1 MSNLESLAFY
11 TIGKYDQLCEEHFKI
26 IKIIPIRKSCR
37 KITLNIIFNIITS
50 GIIQLIYG
58 IFPNFKK
65 LICYD
70 DCSLKECEKLYIIC
84 ADGKFYFE
92 DIIKYILPKIEN
104 QDLIISQLEDNS
116 ELILFKFKLFTY
128 IFNFSTNQFDSLRFE
143 MTNTKQYIL
152 EKMIDGLKDDEHQYQ
167 STIYGKADLIFPVKS
182 FFKTL
187 YFNMCDF
194 FFIFQVFAILLWF
207 FTDFKI
213 YGSIISLLVLY
224 NLIDSTIE
232 TRSNL
237 IKLRQMSKYSVEIK
251 LLKEGKIEKIDSA
264 DLVPGDVF
272 VLPKNGNSV
281 PCDCVLLTG
290 SVIVNEAMLT
300 GESTPIIKTHI
311 QDTNKKLDYK
321 NDYKHILYYGT
332 NIVQKRAEN
341 KQPILC
347 LCYSTGFNTVRGNLI
362 RSVIYPKEGDNSFLV
377 DSFKFLKII
386 GLIFAFGFLV
396 ILPIKIRRIVK
407 SNEKKELIKELV
419 TDILDLLTQA
429 IPPELP
435 LCLGICLGIAQKR
448 CKERKII
455 CINKEKINSA
465 GKINVCVFDKTG
477 TLTKDH
483 LNIFAFLPVSILPSK
498 NKNENQKKFV
508 FGNEAKSIQKMTET
522 SYHYYKKRIKD
533 KSIKSA
539 SKEIELLFV
548 ECLACCQGATKVD
561 NKLIGDP
568 IDVEMFES
576 TGWNLVEDANDPDNY
591 DSSISTYVRP
601 KLEKSLTEKLESYK
615 GNVNEENHVEIDE
628 IILNHYELGI
638 VRRFDFESKLQRMS
652 TIVKNI
658 PETNFL
664 CFCKG
669 SPEKISELCNENT
682 LPDNFNEVLNKY
694 TSKGYRVLALSCKV
708 MRMTYDQAMKI
719 SRNNIEK
726 NLIFLGLLI
735 IQNEL
740 KEGTA
745 ETLKSLNE
753 EGHLLIR
760 MATGDNILTATC
772 VAKSCNLIPNDSLV
786 YNCEMKEQLVNES
799 EGFDNKK
806 ESINEDI
813 IQINKIGDRNK
824 NKQLE
829 EEVGTQKKMKKL
841 VWKLVENLNELDE
854 DNMTYAIPDRSVN
867 NSKANS
873 TQQSLSVLVPQE
885 IEEEPY
891 STSRLSNL
899 IHMKSKNSRKIDDDD
914 LVDIN
919 LEDIP
924 FSKEQD
930 DIIIATSGKTFEI
943 LYNLNQK
950 YEKLDKETKP
960 SFKIYNDVFRLVLK
974 NCAIYG
980 RCSPDN
986 KTQLVTSLQNEGFQ
1000 VLMCGDGANDCG
1012 ALKAADVGISLSQEE
1027 ASIAAPFTSTE
1038 SDISCIINVLN
1049 QGKCALITSVEIFKY
1064 MIVFSLTEY
1073 FSMILMLIRNT
1084 FLSDFEGLWIDL
1096 IITLPLST
1104 LLPLTDAYHKLNH
1117 NRPFYELTSFPV
1129 ALSIFSQFIINILF
1143 QLGGYLVMDSLFE
1156 QNKYPK
1162 VRNCLNKDI
1171 CLDNSIIFYI
1181 SFCQY
1186 LFSGIVF
1193 INSTPYKKK
1202 IYSNLLLFI
1211 FLIFSFSYTFY
1222 IILYNDKFSR
1232 KYLKIIGFPDD
1243 KDYKEDIGDKKDAP
1257 HFWIKFKF
1265 YLCIYCFFNFLIC
1278 LIFEKIIVKC
1288 LISKWL
1294 KMKHNKNKKKFQKNE
1309 NELKLDIIN
1318 DINIYEKVK
1327 Y

>member
-1 MSNLESLAFY
+1 MSSLESLAFY

-26 IKIIPIRKSCR
+26 NKIVPIKKTCR
-37 KITLNIIFNIITS
+37 KITLNIILNVLTA

-70 DCSLKECEKLYIIC
+70 DCSLKDCQKLYIIC
-84 ADGKFYFE
+84 EDGKFYFE
-92 DIIKYILPKIEN
+92 EIVKSNLPKIEN
-104 QDLIISQLEDNS
+104 QDLIIPQLEGNS

-128 IFNFSTNQFDSLRFE
+128 IFNATTNQFDSLRFE
-143 MTNTKQYIL
+143 MKSTKQYIL
-152 EKMIDGLKDDEHQYQ
+152 EKMIGGLKDSERLYQ
-167 STIYGKADLIFPVKS
+167 SIIYGKADLIFPVKS

-187 YFNMCDF
+187 YYNMCDF
-194 FFIFQVFAILLWF
+194 FFIFQAFAILLWF
-207 FTDFKI
+207 LTDFKI
-213 YGSIISLLVLY
+213 YGTIISLLVLY

-232 TRSNL
+232 TRNNL
-237 IKLRQMSKYSVEIK
+237 IKLRQMSKYSIDIK
-251 LLKEGKIEKIDSA
+251 LLKEHKKEKIDSA
-264 DLVPGDVF
+264 DLVPGDIF

-300 GESTPIIKTHI
+300 GESTPIIKAHI
-311 QDTNKKLDYK
+311 PDINKKFDYK
-321 NDYKHILYYGT
+321 TDYKHILYYGT

-386 GLIFAFGFLV
+386 GIIFAFGFLV
-396 ILPIKIRRIVK
+396 VLPIKIKRIVK
-407 SNEKKELIKELV
+407 SDEKKELIKELI
-419 TDILDLLTQA
+419 TDVLDLLTQA

-448 CKERKII
+448 CKERKIL

-483 LNIFAFLPVSILPSK
+483 LNIFAFVPVSILPSK
-498 NKNENQKKFV
+498 NKNEKQKKFI
-508 FGNEAKSIQKMTET
+508 FGKETKSIESMAET
-522 SYHYYKKRIKD
+522 SYHYYKSRIKY
-533 KSIKSA
+533 KSMKSA
-539 SKEIELLFV
+539 HKEIELLFV
-548 ECLACCQGATKVD
+548 ECLACCQGATKVE

-576 TGWNLVEDANDPDNY
+576 TGWNLVEDINDPDNY

-601 KLEKSLTEKLESYK
+601 KLEKSLTEKLEGYK
-615 GNVNEENHVEIDE
+615 GKVNEENHTEIDE

-638 VRRFDFESKLQRMS
+638 IRRFDFESKLQRMS

-719 SRNNIEK
+719 TRNNIEK

-740 KEGTA
+740 KDGTSS
-745 ETLKSLNE
+745 TLKSLNE
-753 EGHLLIR
+753 DGHLVIK

-772 VAKSCNLIPNDSLV
+772 VAKSCNLIPSESTV

-799 EGFDNKK
+799 QRFEKK
-806 ESINEDI
+806 GTINEDI
-813 IQINKIGDRNK
+813 IKINKVGERNK
-824 NKQLE
+824 NDQIE
-829 EEVGTQKKMKKL
+829 EDNEPKRKMKKL

-854 DNMTYAIPDRSVN
+854 ESTYAVPDSSINHSNV
-867 NSKANS
+867 NS
-873 TQQSLSVLVPQE
+873 TQQSLSILVPQE

-891 STSRLSNL
+891 SSSRLSGL
-899 IHMKSKNSRKIDDDD
+899 IHAKSKNSRKIDDDD

-919 LEDIP
+919 LDDVP
-924 FSKEQD
+924 FSTEQD
-930 DIIIATSGKTFEI
+930 DVIVATSGKTFEI

-950 YEKLDKETKP
+950 YEQLAPENKEA
-960 SFKIYNDVFRLVLK
+960 FQVYNDIFRLVLK
-974 NCAIYG
+974 HCSIYG

-986 KTQLVTSLQNEGFQ
+986 KTQLVTSLQKEGFQ

-1049 QGKCALITSVEIFKY
+1049 QGKCALVTSVEIFKY

-1084 FLSDFEGLWIDL
+1084 FLSDFEGLWIDI

-1129 ALSIFSQFIINILF
+1129 ALSIFSQFGINILF
-1143 QLGGYLVMDSLFE
+1143 QLGGYLTMNYLFSE
-1156 QNKYPK
+1156 NKFPNG
-1162 VRNCLNKDI
+1162 RNCKNKDI

-1202 IYSNLLLFI
+1202 LYSNILLFI
-1211 FLIFSFSYTFY
+1211 FLILSFSYTFY
-1222 IILYNDKFSR
+1222 IILYNDIFSR

-1243 KDYKEDIGDKKDAP
+1243 KDEKGDINDMNKIPNFG
-1257 HFWIKFKF
+1257 IKFKF
-1265 YLCIYCFFNFLIC
+1265 YLCIYCFINFIIC

-1288 LISKWL
+1288 LTLKWL
-1294 KMKHNKNKKKFQKNE
+1294 SKQHNTNKKKMQKNE
-1309 NELKLDIIN
+1309 TELKLNIIN
-1318 DINIYEKVK
+1318 DIKIYDKLK

>member
-1 MSNLESLAFY
+1 MSSLESLAFY
-11 TIGKYDQLCEEHFKI
+11 TIGKYDQLCEDHFKI
-26 IKIIPIRKSCR
+26 KKIIPIKKTAR
-37 KITLNIIFNIITS
+37 KILLNIILNIFTA
-50 GIIQLIYG
+50 GIIQLIFG

-65 LICYD
+65 IICYD
-70 DCSLKECEKLYIIC
+70 NCSLKEGERLYIIC
-84 ADGKFYFE
+84 ADGKYYFE
-92 DIIKYILPKIEN
+92 EIKKCTLTKIEN
-104 QDLIISQLEDNS
+104 PDLFIPQLEDNF

-128 IFNFSTNQFDSLRFE
+128 IFNYSTNQFESLRFE
-143 MTNTKQYIL
+143 INNTKKYII
-152 EKMIDGLKDDEHQYQ
+152 EKMMEGLTEEESIYQ
-167 STIYGKADLIFPVKS
+167 SNIYGKADLIFPVKG

-187 YFNMCDF
+187 YYNMCDF
-194 FFIFQVFAILLWF
+194 FFIFQAFAILLWF
-207 FTDFKI
+207 LTDFKI
-213 YGSIISLLVLY
+213 YGTIISLLVLY

-237 IKLRQMSKYSVEIK
+237 INLRKMSKYSIEIK
-251 LLKEGKIEKIDSA
+251 VLRNKKLIKIDSA

-272 VLPKNGNSV
+272 ILPKNGNSV
-281 PCDCVLLTG
+281 PCDCILLTG

-300 GESTPIIKTHI
+300 GESTPIIKAHI
-311 QDTNKKLDYK
+311 QDMNKKFDYK
-321 NDYKHILYYGT
+321 TDYKHILYYGT

-386 GLIFAFGFLV
+386 AIIFALGFLV
-396 ILPIKIRRIVK
+396 VLPIKIKRIIK
-407 SNEKKELIKELV
+407 SEEKKELIQELI

-448 CKERKII
+448 CKEKKII

-483 LNIFAFLPVSILPSK
+483 LNIYAFVPVSILPSK
-498 NKNENQKKFV
+498 NKNESKKKFI
-508 FGNEAKSIQKMTET
+508 FGKETKSIESMAES

-539 SKEIELLFV
+539 SKEIEILFV
-548 ECLACCQGATKVD
+548 QSLACCQGATKVD

-576 TGWNLVEDANDPDNY
+576 TGWNFLEDVNDPDNY

-601 KLEKSLTEKLESYK
+601 KQEKSLTEKMEIYK
-615 GNVNEENHVEIDE
+615 GQINEENHIEIDN
-628 IILNHYELGI
+628 IIMNHYELGI
-638 VRRFDFESKLQRMS
+638 IRRFDFESKLQRMS

-669 SPEKISELCNENT
+669 SPEKISELCIENT
-682 LPDNFNEVLNKY
+682 LPENFNEILNKY
-694 TSKGYRVLALSCKV
+694 TSKGFRVLALSCKI
-708 MRMTYDQAMKI
+708 MKMTYDQAMKI

-740 KEGTA
+740 KDGTA

-753 EGHLLIR
+753 DGHLVIK

-772 VAKSCNLIPNDSLV
+772 VAKSCNLIPANGIV
-786 YNCEMKEQLVNES
+786 YNCEIKEHYVNES
-799 EGFDNKK
+799 EREEKNEG
-806 ESINEDI
+806 SINEDI
-813 IQINKIGDRNK
+813 IQINKIGKRNK
-824 NKQLE
+824 NNE
-829 EEVGTQKKMKKL
+829 IEDVENKKRVKKL
-841 VWKLVENLNELDE
+841 VWKLVENLNELDDE
-854 DNMTYAIPDRSVN
+854 NVSYAIPERSVN
-867 NSKANS
+867 TKSNANS

-885 IEEEPY
+885 IEEELY
-891 STSRLSNL
+891 SSSRLSNL
-899 IHMKSKNSRKIDDDD
+899 LQLKSRNSRK
-914 LVDIN
+914 LSENDIIEIN
-919 LEDIP
+919 MEDIP
-924 FSKEQD
+924 FEIDRD
-930 DIIIATSGKTFEI
+930 DIIIATSGRTFEI

-950 YEKLDKETKP
+950 YLLLDKDTKTL
-960 SFKIYNDVFRLVLK
+960 FKEYNEIFRLVLK
-974 NCAIYG
+974 RCSIYG

-986 KTQLVTSLQNEGFQ
+986 KTQLVTSLQQEGFQ

-1049 QGKCALITSVEIFKY
+1049 QGKCALVTSVEIFKY

-1104 LLPLTDAYHKLNH
+1104 LLPLTDAYHKLNYH
-1117 NRPFYELTSFPV
+1117 IPFYVLTSFPV

-1143 QLGGYLVMDSLFE
+1143 QLGGYLIMDSLF
-1156 QNKYPK
+1156 NKNKFPNA
-1162 VRNCLNKDI
+1162 RNCLNKDI
-1171 CLDNSIIFYI
+1171 CIDNSLIFYI

-1186 LFSGIVF
+1186 LFTGIVF

-1202 IYSNLLLFI
+1202 VYSNILLFI
-1211 FLIFSFSYTFY
+1211 FIILSFSYTFY

-1232 KYLKIIGFPDD
+1232 KYLKIIGFPDE
-1243 KDYKEDIGDKKDAP
+1243 KDIKGDINNENDIPNFG
-1257 HFWIKFKF
+1257 IKFKF
-1265 YLCIYCFFNFLIC
+1265 YLCFYCLINFLVC
-1278 LIFEKIIVKC
+1278 LLFEKIVVKC
-1288 LISKWL
+1288 LTKKWL
-1294 KMKHNKNKKKFQKNE
+1294 SKNHEKNKMKFKKGE
-1309 NELKLDIIN
+1309 NELKLNVIN
-1318 DINIYEKVK
+1318 DIKIYDKVK
-1327 Y
+1327 F

>member
-1 MSNLESLAFY
+1 M
-11 TIGKYDQLCEEHFKI
+11 
-26 IKIIPIRKSCR
+26 
-37 KITLNIIFNIITS
+37 
-50 GIIQLIYG
+50 
-58 IFPNFKK
+58 
-65 LICYD
+65 
-70 DCSLKECEKLYIIC
+70 
-84 ADGKFYFE
+84 
-92 DIIKYILPKIEN
+92 
-104 QDLIISQLEDNS
+104 
-116 ELILFKFKLFTY
+116 
-128 IFNFSTNQFDSLRFE
+128 
-143 MTNTKQYIL
+143 
-152 EKMIDGLKDDEHQYQ
+152 
-167 STIYGKADLIFPVKS
+167 
-182 FFKTL
+182 
-187 YFNMCDF
+187 
-194 FFIFQVFAILLWF
+194 
-207 FTDFKI
+207 
-213 YGSIISLLVLY
+213 
-224 NLIDSTIE
+224 
-232 TRSNL
+232 
-237 IKLRQMSKYSVEIK
+237 
-251 LLKEGKIEKIDSA
+251 
-264 DLVPGDVF
+264 
-272 VLPKNGNSV
+272 
-281 PCDCVLLTG
+281 
-290 SVIVNEAMLT
+290 
-300 GESTPIIKTHI
+300 
-311 QDTNKKLDYK
+311 
-321 NDYKHILYYGT
+321 
-332 NIVQKRAEN
+332 
-341 KQPILC
+341 
-347 LCYSTGFNTVRGNLI
+347 I

-396 ILPIKIRRIVK
+396 ILPIKIRRIVN

-483 LNIFAFLPVSILPSK
+483 LNIFAFLPLSILPSK

-508 FGNEAKSIQKMTET
+508 FGNEAKSIQKMAET

-824 NKQLE
+824 N
-829 EEVGTQKKMKKL
+829 
-841 VWKLVENLNELDE
+841 N
-854 DNMTYAIPDRSVN
+854 
-867 NSKANS
+867 
-873 TQQSLSVLVPQE
+873 
-885 IEEEPY
+885 
-891 STSRLSNL
+891 
-899 IHMKSKNSRKIDDDD
+899 
-914 LVDIN
+914 
-919 LEDIP
+919 
-924 FSKEQD
+924 
-930 DIIIATSGKTFEI
+930 
-943 LYNLNQK
+943 
-950 YEKLDKETKP
+950 
-960 SFKIYNDVFRLVLK
+960 
-974 NCAIYG
+974 
-980 RCSPDN
+980 
-986 KTQLVTSLQNEGFQ
+986 
-1000 VLMCGDGANDCG
+1000 
-1012 ALKAADVGISLSQEE
+1012 
-1027 ASIAAPFTSTE
+1027 
-1038 SDISCIINVLN
+1038 
-1049 QGKCALITSVEIFKY
+1049 
-1064 MIVFSLTEY
+1064 
-1073 FSMILMLIRNT
+1073 
-1084 FLSDFEGLWIDL
+1084 
-1096 IITLPLST
+1096 
-1104 LLPLTDAYHKLNH
+1104 
-1117 NRPFYELTSFPV
+1117 
-1129 ALSIFSQFIINILF
+1129 
-1143 QLGGYLVMDSLFE
+1143 QLGA
-1156 QNKYPK
+1156 
-1162 VRNCLNKDI
+1162 
-1171 CLDNSIIFYI
+1171 
-1181 SFCQY
+1181 
-1186 LFSGIVF
+1186 
-1193 INSTPYKKK
+1193 
-1202 IYSNLLLFI
+1202 
-1211 FLIFSFSYTFY
+1211 YTS
-1222 IILYNDKFSR
+1222 K
-1232 KYLKIIGFPDD
+1232 
-1243 KDYKEDIGDKKDAP
+1243 
-1257 HFWIKFKF
+1257 KFK
-1265 YLCIYCFFNFLIC
+1265 
-1278 LIFEKIIVKC
+1278 
-1288 LISKWL
+1288 
-1294 KMKHNKNKKKFQKNE
+1294 
-1309 NELKLDIIN
+1309 
-1318 DINIYEKVK
+1318 
-1327 Y
+1327 

>member
-1 MSNLESLAFY
+1 MSSLESLAFY
-11 TIGKYDQLCEEHFKI
+11 TIGKYDQLCEDHFKI
-26 IKIIPIRKSCR
+26 KKIVPIRKTFR
-37 KITLNIIFNIITS
+37 KILLNIILNIFTG

-65 LICYD
+65 LMCYD
-70 DCSLKECEKLYIIC
+70 DCSLKEGERLYIIC
-84 ADGKFYFE
+84 ADGKYYFE
-92 DIIKYILPKIEN
+92 EIKKCTLPKIDN
-104 QDLIISQLEDNS
+104 QDLNIPQLEDNS
-116 ELILFKFKLFTY
+116 ELIMFKFKLFTY
-128 IFNFSTNQFDSLRFE
+128 IFNFATNQFDSLRFE
-143 MTNTKQYIL
+143 MNQTKQYIL
-152 EKMIDGLKDDEHQYQ
+152 EKMIDGLKDNERLYQ
-167 STIYGKADLIFPVKS
+167 SSIYGKADLIFPVKS

-187 YFNMCDF
+187 YYNMCDF
-194 FFIFQVFAILLWF
+194 FFIFQAFAILLWF
-207 FTDFKI
+207 LTDFKI
-213 YGSIISLLVLY
+213 YATIISLLVLY

-232 TRSNL
+232 TRNNL
-237 IKLRQMSKYSVEIK
+237 TNLRKMSKYSIEIK
-251 LLKEGKIEKIDSA
+251 LLKNGQIEKKDSA
-264 DLVPGDVF
+264 ELVPGDIF
-272 VLPKNGNSV
+272 VLPKNGNAV
-281 PCDCVLLTG
+281 PCDCILLTG

-311 QDTNKKLDYK
+311 LDVNKKFDYK
-321 NDYKHILYYGT
+321 TDYKHLLYYGT
-332 NIVQKRAEN
+332 KIVQKRSEN

-386 GLIFAFGFLV
+386 GIIFGLGFLV
-396 ILPIKIRRIVK
+396 VLPIKIKRIVK
-407 SNEKKELIKELV
+407 SDEKKELIKELII
-419 TDILDLLTQA
+419 DILDLLTQA

-448 CKERKII
+448 CKQRNII

-483 LNIFAFLPVSILPSK
+483 LNIYAFLPVSILSSK
-498 NKNENQKKFV
+498 NKNEKQKKFI
-508 FGNEAKSIQKMTET
+508 FGKETKSIESMAET
-522 SYHYYKKRIKD
+522 SYYYYKNRIKD

-539 SKEIELLFV
+539 SKEMELLFV
-548 ECLACCQGATKVD
+548 ESLACCQGATKVD

-576 TGWNLVEDANDPDNY
+576 TGWNLVEDINDPDNY

-601 KLEKSLTEKLESYK
+601 KQEKSLTEKLESYK
-615 GNVNEENHVEIDE
+615 GQVNEENHIEIDD
-628 IILNHYELGI
+628 IIMNHYELGI
-638 VRRFDFESKLQRMS
+638 IRRFDFESKLQRMS

-682 LPDNFNEVLNKY
+682 LPENFNEVLNKY
-694 TSKGYRVLALSCKV
+694 TSKGFRVLALSCKI

-745 ETLKSLNE
+745 ETLKSLKE
-753 EGHLLIR
+753 DGHLLIK

-772 VAKSCNLIPNDSLV
+772 VAKSCNLIPNDATV
-786 YNCEMKEQLVNES
+786 YNCEIKEHFINES
-799 EGFDNKK
+799 ERYEKNEG
-806 ESINEDI
+806 SINEDI
-813 IQINKIGDRNK
+813 IQINKIGGRNK
-824 NKQLE
+824 NNQME
-829 EEVGTQKKMKKL
+829 ENENKKKVKKL
-841 VWKLVENLNELDE
+841 VWKIVENLNELDDE
-854 DNMTYAIPDRSVN
+854 NMPYAIPDRSAN
-867 NSKANS
+867 NSNANS

-885 IEEEPY
+885 IEEELY
-891 STSRLSNL
+891 SSSRLSNL
-899 IHMKSKNSRKIDDDD
+899 VHMKSKNSRKLDDDD
-914 LVDIN
+914 IIEIN

-930 DIIIATSGKTFEI
+930 DIIIATSGRTFEI

-950 YEKLDKETKP
+950 YEKLDKEAKQT
-960 SFKIYNDVFRLVLK
+960 FKVYNDIFRLVL
-974 NCAIYG
+974 NHCSIYG

-986 KTQLVTSLQNEGFQ
+986 KTQLVTSLQEEGFE

-1038 SDISCIINVLN
+1038 FNISCLINVLN
-1049 QGKCALITSVEIFKY
+1049 QGKCALVTSVEIFKY

-1104 LLPLTDAYHKLNH
+1104 LLPLTDAYTKFNH
-1117 NRPFYELTSFPV
+1117 HRPFYILTSFPV

-1143 QLGGYLVMDSLFE
+1143 QLGGFLILNALFDE
-1156 QNKYPK
+1156 NKFPNA
-1162 VRNCLNKDI
+1162 RNCLNKDI

-1193 INSTPYKKK
+1193 IHSSPYKKK
-1202 IYSNLLLFI
+1202 VYSNIFLFI
-1211 FLIFSFSYTFY
+1211 FLILSFSYTFY

-1232 KYLKIIGFPDD
+1232 KYLKIIGFPDE
-1243 KDYKEDIGDKKDAP
+1243 KDNKGDISDINNIPDFG
-1257 HFWIKFKF
+1257 IKFKY

-1278 LIFEKIIVKC
+1278 LFFEKIIAKC
-1288 LISKWL
+1288 LTKRWLSKQQE
-1294 KMKHNKNKKKFQKNE
+1294 KNKNQLKNNE
-1309 NELKLDIIN
+1309 TELKLNIIN
-1318 DINIYEKVK
+1318 DIKIYEKVN